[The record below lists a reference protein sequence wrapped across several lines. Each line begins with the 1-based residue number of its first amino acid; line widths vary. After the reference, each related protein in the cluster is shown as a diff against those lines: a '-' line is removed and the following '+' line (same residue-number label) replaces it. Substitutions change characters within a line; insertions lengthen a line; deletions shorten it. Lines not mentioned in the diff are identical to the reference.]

1 MSLTVLKSRA
11 ERRKERTDFLPL
23 AQRNTRFMFAEERR
37 AEIAK
42 LVASARRV
50 NGADLARRYDVTM
63 ETVRRDLAALEEAG
77 KLRRV
82 HGGAVTIE

>member
-1 MSLTVLKSRA
+1 
-11 ERRKERTDFLPL
+11 
-23 AQRNTRFMFAEERR
+23 MFAEERR

-63 ETVRRDLAALEEAG
+63 ETVAVVTSPHWRGRV

-82 HGGAVTIE
+82 HGGRCHH

>member
-1 MSLTVLKSRA
+1 
-11 ERRKERTDFLPL
+11 
-23 AQRNTRFMFAEERR
+23 MFAEERR

-63 ETVRRDLAALEEAG
+63 ETVRRDHG
-77 KLRRV
+77 KKQV
-82 HGGAVTIE
+82 SSAVSTVVLSPLSSPPPWSPPSPPDRA